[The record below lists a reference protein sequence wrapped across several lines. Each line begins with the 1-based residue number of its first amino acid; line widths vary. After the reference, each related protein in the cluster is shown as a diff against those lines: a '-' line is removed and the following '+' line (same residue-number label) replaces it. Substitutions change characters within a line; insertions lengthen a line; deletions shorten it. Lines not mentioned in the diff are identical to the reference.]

1 MATIRKILLL
11 LVLVSLIV
19 AFYHFGGSQYFRE
32 ERFYA
37 YRGNIQLYVSYH
49 PFLSVLLYVGI
60 YLFVAT
66 LCIPG
71 ATAFLTVVGGFLFG
85 LLKGV
90 FLAELASTAGAM
102 LAFFVAR
109 YLLRAWVQRHLG
121 GKLQGIYDKLKR
133 DGVRYILALRFSTAF
148 PYFLLN
154 PLLALSPLPPSTFLW
169 TTALGI
175 FPTTLMYVYLG
186 YHFGVVRAHPFRDL
200 LIVVLLPI
208 AAVACFW
215 PLARRVFLK
224 AKGLG
229 TG

>member
-37 YRGNIQLYVSYH
+37 YRGNIQLYVSHH
-49 PFLSVLLYVGI
+49 PFLSGLLYVGI

-85 LLKGV
+85 LLKGA
-90 FLAELASTAGAM
+90 FLAELASTAGAT
-102 LAFFVAR
+102 LTFFVVR
-109 YLLRAWVQRHLG
+109 YLLRAWVQRHLE
-121 GKLQGIYDKLKR
+121 GKLQGIYDKLRR

-175 FPTTLMYVYLG
+175 FPTTLMYAYLG
-186 YHFGVVRAHPFRDL
+186 YHFGVVRVHPFRDL
-200 LIVVLLPI
+200 LIVVLFPI

-224 AKGLG
+224 AKGFK